1 LPGAATT
8 TGRAVRALGTF
19 SREERMPSIELPFP
33 DAPMIARA
41 ERCIVL
47 RVWVDPNAPDGFL
60 RLDDS
65 LRADVMGT
73 KLRPERKDD
82 TEGRQ
87 DRRRARPHHQRRARF
102 AA

>member
-1 LPGAATT
+1 
-8 TGRAVRALGTF
+8 
-19 SREERMPSIELPFP
+19 
-33 DAPMIARA
+33 MIARA

-73 KLRPERKDD
+73 KLRPE
-82 TEGRQ
+82 
-87 DRRRARPHHQRRARF
+87 
-102 AA
+102 

>member
-1 LPGAATT
+1 M
-8 TGRAVRALGTF
+8 RALGTF